1 MENQRTSHLKK
12 NKEEC
17 ILAFSALSR
26 QERQVLLLL
35 SQGRSNR
42 EIAKGLFLGEG
53 TVRNY
58 VSSIMTKLNA
68 HNRAEAA
75 AYALKHNLQE
85 NIS

>member
-1 MENQRTSHLKK
+1 MEHQRTSLVK

-58 VSSIMTKLNA
+58 VSSILTKLNA
-68 HNRAEAA
+68 HNRTEAA

>member
-1 MENQRTSHLKK
+1 MEKPKTGLSH
-12 NKEEC
+12 KEEC
-17 ILAFSALSR
+17 ARAFCNLSR
-26 QERQVLLLL
+26 QEKHVLLLL
-35 SQGRSNR
+35 SEGRNNR
-42 EIAKGLFLGEG
+42 EIAQGLFLGEG

-58 VSSIMTKLNA
+58 VSSILTKLNA

>member
-1 MENQRTSHLKK
+1 MEKQKADLSH
-12 NKEEC
+12 KEEC
-17 ILAFSALSR
+17 VRAFCVLSR
-26 QERQVLLLL
+26 QEKHVLLLL
-35 SQGRSNR
+35 SEGMNNR
-42 EIAKGLFLGEG
+42 EIARGLFLGEG

-58 VSSIMTKLNA
+58 VSSILTKLNA

>member
-1 MENQRTSHLKK
+1 MEKQRTSLLKK
-12 NKEEC
+12 EEGA
-17 ILAFSALSR
+17 LAFSMLSR
-26 QERQVLLLL
+26 QEKQVLLLL
-35 SQGRSNR
+35 SEGRNNR

-58 VSSIMTKLNA
+58 VSSILSKLNA

-75 AYALKHNLQE
+75 AYAVKHHLQE

>member
-1 MENQRTSHLKK
+1 MEKQKASLSH
-12 NKEEC
+12 KEEC
-17 ILAFSALSR
+17 ARAFCVLSC
-26 QERQVLLLL
+26 QEKHVLLLL
-35 SQGRSNR
+35 SEGRNNR
-42 EIAKGLFLGEG
+42 EIARGLFLGEG

-68 HNRAEAA
+68 QNRAEAA